1 MKAKNHKWIALGI
14 IIIPAA
20 LVLFFIFAAALFKG
34 DLKNL
39 AVKRLAVV
47 RVEGIITDSDWYVK
61 TLREHLNN
69 KNIAGVL
76 LRIDS
81 PGGAVAPSQEIY
93 NEVTA
98 YRTAGK
104 PIVVSMGNMAASGGY
119 YIASAADKIFASQG
133 TITGSIGVI
142 FTLPKYQELAKKVGI
157 EFRVFKAGE
166 FKDMASPYRG
176 INPNEAKWIQ
186 SLLDDTHNQFIID
199 VAAGRGVDVDIM
211 KKAADGRIFT
221 GKQAYENNLIDT
233 IGGYAQALEYLRAV
247 CGVSEAVKPVEKR
260 QQSGW
265 RDLLLESVSKNL
277 PGAGALGTISR
288 PAGLYFLYEP

>member
-1 MKAKNHKWIALGI
+1 LKAKNHKWIALGI
-14 IIIPAA
+14 IVVPISLIFLCII
-20 LVLFFIFAAALFKG
+20 AAAIYKG
-34 DLKNL
+34 DFKSLPM
-39 AVKRLAVV
+39 KRLAIV
-47 RVEGIITDSDWYVK
+47 RMEGVITDSDWYVK

-93 NEVTA
+93 KEITA
-98 YRTAGK
+98 YRAAGK

-142 FTLPKYQELAKKVGI
+142 FTIPKYQELAKKVGV

-166 FKDMASPYRG
+166 FKDMASPYRS
-176 INPNEAKWIQ
+176 ISESEAKLLKN
-186 SLLDDTHNQFIID
+186 LLDDTHNQFIED
-199 VAAGRGVDVDIM
+199 AAAGRGVDADVM
-211 KKAADGRIFT
+211 RNFADGRIFT

-233 IGGYAQALEYLRAV
+233 IGGYAQALNYLREI
-247 CGVSEAVKPVEKR
+247 CGVSDAVKPVEKR

-265 RDLLLESVSKNL
+265 RELLMESVSKNL

>member
-1 MKAKNHKWIALGI
+1 LKAKNHKWIALGI

-20 LVLFFIFAAALFKG
+20 LVFFCIIAAVLYKG
-34 DLKNL
+34 NL
-39 AVKRLAVV
+39 NAFTMKRLAIV
-47 RVEGIITDSDWYVK
+47 RVEGVITESDWHVK
-61 TLREHLNN
+61 TLREHLAD

-93 NEVTA
+93 KEIAA

-142 FTLPKYQELAKKVGI
+142 FTLPLYQELAKKVGV

-166 FKDMASPYRG
+166 FKDMASPFRG
-176 INPNEAKWIQ
+176 ISKNEAKWIQ
-186 SLLDDTHNQFIID
+186 SLLDDTHNQFIMD
-199 VAAGRGVDVDIM
+199 AAAGRGVDVDIM

-221 GKQAYENNLIDT
+221 GKQAYENSLIDT
-233 IGGYAQALEYLRAV
+233 IGGYADALDYLRGI
-247 CGVSEAVKPVEKR
+247 CGVSEAVKPVERR
-260 QQSGW
+260 QRSGW
-265 RDLLLESVSKNL
+265 RDLLMESVSKNM
-277 PGAGALGTISR
+277 PSAIGTISR

>member
-1 MKAKNHKWIALGI
+1 MKKNTWIILGI
-14 IIIPAA
+14 TAATISFTLFCIIAA
-20 LVLFFIFAAALFKG
+20 VIYMG
-34 DLKNL
+34 DLQTL
-39 AVKRLAVV
+39 PFRRLAVI
-47 RVEGIITDSDWYVK
+47 RLEGVITDSDWHVK
-61 TLREHLNN
+61 TLREYLNN

-93 NEVTA
+93 KEITA
-98 YRTAGK
+98 YRAAGK

-142 FTLPKYQELAKKVGI
+142 FTLPSYQELAKKVGV

-176 INPNEAKWIQ
+176 IKEKEAKWIQ
-186 SLLDDTHNQFIID
+186 SLLDDTHNQFIED
-199 VAAGRGVDVDIM
+199 AAAGRGVDTDII

-221 GKQAYENNLIDT
+221 GRQAYENNLIDT
-233 IGGYAQALEYLRAV
+233 IGGYAEALEYLRAV
-247 CGVSEAVKPVEKR
+247 CGVSDAVKPMEKR
-260 QQSGW
+260 QHSGW
-265 RDLLLESVSKNL
+265 RELFMESVSKNM
-277 PGAGALGTISR
+277 PGAGAFGTISR